1 VCLFCA
7 VLVLAPILSQAGKK
21 NKLGSGIDK
30 AATIS
35 AMLQYA
41 QVLRRSEPNSPR
53 LKATY
58 GMELT
63 WNDVVQTDPN
73 GRVRVRMV
81 NDSLLSIGANSELRI
96 TAHDAKSH
104 KTQVELGYGLLRAQI
119 KKLAAGDIFEVRTP
133 TAVAGVIGT
142 DFGIDAS
149 DPQHVK
155 FICLEGR
162 VQISSPDPNNPGTVN
177 CDGGHSVTIDQG
189 KTPNAPIDADTS
201 QMSRWRRITDPETPD
216 Y

>member
-1 VCLFCA
+1 VYA
-7 VLVLAPILSQAGKK
+7 IVLLLPLPSQAGKK
-21 NKLGSGIDK
+21 KKLQPGIEK

-41 QVLRRSEPNSPR
+41 QVQRRSDPTSPR
-53 LKATY
+53 LKAVY

-73 GRVRVRMV
+73 GRVRVRMID
-81 NDSLLSIGANSELRI
+81 DSLLSIGANSELRI
-96 TAHDAKSH
+96 TAHDSKSH
-104 KTQVELGYGLLRAQI
+104 KTQIELGYGLLRAQI
-119 KKLAAGDIFEVRTP
+119 KKLAAGEVFEVRTP

-162 VQISSPDPNNPGTVN
+162 VQIRGLDPNNPGTVN
-177 CDGGHSVTIDQG
+177 CDGGHRVTIDDG
-189 KTPNAPIDADTS
+189 SNPNQPVEADTS
-201 QMSRWRRITDPETPD
+201 QMARWRRITDPDSPD